1 MKNDFVEKCGPKY
14 HFVRDK
20 VQEAAFSLTGTMRA
34 KLQFDIGTSLHYR
47 LENHQRN
54 EALFSIVDLI
64 NNGNTSK
71 RQFARRGA

>member
-1 MKNDFVEKCGPKY
+1 
-14 HFVRDK
+14 
-20 VQEAAFSLTGTMRA
+20 MRA